1 MKQMVRIIGKAKEE
15 MLIEEEMWHKLIAL
29 AQYNGW
35 LAGCDHLLDYT
46 VYARM
51 PTGWVRLAGKG
62 IEVPARDARNL
73 ARALETALP
82 RVEIHGIPRPAPAN
96 RTVWIQAN
104 YDARSTVTHVGLGP
118 KAVYEWF
125 HRESRM
131 RILQEFTG
139 LSKAGTF
146 YVKRETSGRER
157 TASIGSKPPPHRRAG
172 RPRKPGARARDEAR

>member
-35 LAGCDHLLDYT
+35 LAGVDDLLDYT

-51 PTGWVRLAGKG
+51 PSGWVRLAGEG
-62 IEVPARDARNL
+62 IQVRSRDARNL
-73 ARALETALP
+73 GLALEAARR
-82 RVEIHGIPRPAPAN
+82 RVEIHGIPRPAPSK

-104 YDARSTVTHVGLGP
+104 YDARSTVTHAGLGP

-131 RILQEFTG
+131 RILDAFSG
-139 LSKAGTF
+139 LAKAGALS
-146 YVKRETSGRER
+146 VKRETRGKER
-157 TASIGSKPPPHRRAG
+157 TGARGSKPPPHHRAD
-172 RPRKPGARARDEAR
+172 RPRRHGARVRGETG